1 MRRRNFIAG
10 TTAAA
15 AAFAAPGIVPAF
27 AQAYPEKPIRI
38 VVPNPPGGSAD
49 YIGRFFQTPLQ
60 RILGQPVAVA
70 NVVGGGT
77 SIGNRQVRD
86 AAPDGHTVLAVH
98 QALLTAAALKVMDFG
113 PEAYQ
118 KVAQVAAEY
127 VTVVVNRKAP
137 YQDLKSFL
145 AAAKAGDLRAGVQIG
160 AINHF
165 LFLSLGDKTNTKFR
179 YVNTGGGGP
188 TRTALAGGHVD
199 CAFLTVNEA
208 KPLVESGD
216 LTIVAIF
223 APERLPSWPNLA
235 TAREQG
241 TDLLLNLNYWW
252 WMPKATPAARV
263 DRFAEALREA
273 MKDPEVIQK
282 FNEFNMSAAFM
293 KGAELEA
300 EINRQYEEMKA
311 LAARNNV
318 TAG

>member
-1 MRRRNFIAG
+1 MRRREFIAG
-10 TTAAA
+10 TAA
-15 AAFAAPGIVPAF
+15 AAFAAPGVAPAF

-208 KPLVESGD
+208 KPLVDSGD

-252 WMPKATPAARV
+252 WMPQATPAARV

>member
-1 MRRRNFIAG
+1 MRRRSFIAG
-10 TTAAA
+10 TAA
-15 AAFAAPGIVPAF
+15 AAFAAPGIAPTF

-60 RILGQPVAVA
+60 RILGQPVSVA

-145 AAAKAGDLRAGVQIG
+145 AAAKAGDLRADVQID

-208 KPLVESGD
+208 KPLVDSGD

-223 APERLPSWPNLA
+223 APNRLPSWPNLA

-273 MKDPEVIQK
+273 MKDPEVVQK
-282 FNEFNMSAAFM
+282 FNEFNMSPAFL

>member
-1 MRRRNFIAG
+1 MRRRSFIAG
-10 TTAAA
+10 TAA
-15 AAFAAPGIVPAF
+15 AAFAAPGIAPTF
-27 AQAYPEKPIRI
+27 AQAYPDKPIRI

-165 LFLSLGDKTNTKFR
+165 LFLSLADKTGVKFR
-179 YVNTGGGGP
+179 FVNTGGGGP

-208 KPLVESGD
+208 KPLVDSGD

-223 APERLPSWPNLA
+223 APQRLPSWPNLA

-273 MKDPEVIQK
+273 MRDPEVVQK
-282 FNEFNMSAAFM
+282 FSEFNMSPAFL

>member
-1 MRRRNFIAG
+1 MRRRSFIAG
-10 TTAAA
+10 TAA
-15 AAFAAPGIVPAF
+15 AAFAAPGIAPTF
-27 AQAYPEKPIRI
+27 AQAYPDKPIRI

-86 AAPDGHTVLAVH
+86 AAPDGHTVLAIH

-113 PEAYQ
+113 PEAFA

-165 LFLSLGDKTNTKFR
+165 LFLSLADKTGVKFR
-179 YVNTGGGGP
+179 FVNTGGGGP

-208 KPLVESGD
+208 KPLVDSGD

-223 APERLPSWPNLA
+223 APQRLPSWPNLA

-273 MKDPEVIQK
+273 MRDPEVVQK
-282 FNEFNMSAAFM
+282 FSEFNMSPAFL

>member
-1 MRRRNFIAG
+1 MRRRSFIAG
-10 TTAAA
+10 TA
-15 AAFAAPGIVPAF
+15 AAFAAPGIAPTF
-27 AQAYPEKPIRI
+27 AQAYPDKPIRI

-165 LFLSLGDKTNTKFR
+165 LFLSLADKTGVKFR
-179 YVNTGGGGP
+179 FVNTGGGGP

-208 KPLVESGD
+208 KPLVDSGD

-223 APERLPSWPNLA
+223 APQRLPSWPNLA

-263 DRFAEALREA
+263 DRFAEALRES

-282 FNEFNMSAAFM
+282 FAEFNMSPAFL

>member
-1 MRRRNFIAG
+1 MRRRSFIAG
-10 TTAAA
+10 SAA
-15 AAFAAPGIVPAF
+15 AAFAAPGISTTF

-208 KPLVESGD
+208 KPLVDSGD

-241 TDLLLNLNYWW
+241 ADLLLNLNYWW

-282 FNEFNMSAAFM
+282 FAEFNMSPAFL

>member
-1 MRRRNFIAG
+1 MRRRSFIAG
-10 TTAAA
+10 TAAA
-15 AAFAAPGIVPAF
+15 TFAASGVAPAF
-27 AQAYPEKPIRI
+27 AQAYPDKPIRI

-60 RILGQPVAVA
+60 RILGQPVSVA

-113 PEAYQ
+113 PEAFA

-165 LFLSLGDKTNTKFR
+165 LFLSLADKTGVKFR
-179 YVNTGGGGP
+179 FVNTGGGGP

-208 KPLVESGD
+208 KPLVDSGD

-223 APERLPSWPNLA
+223 APQRLPSWPNLA

-263 DRFAEALREA
+263 DRFAEALRES

-282 FNEFNMSAAFM
+282 FAEFNMSAAFM

>member
-1 MRRRNFIAG
+1 MRRRDFIAG
-10 TTAAA
+10 TAAA
-15 AAFAAPGIVPAF
+15 AALAAPGIAPVS
-27 AQAYPEKPIRI
+27 AQAAYPDKPIRI

-145 AAAKAGDLRAGVQIG
+145 TAAKAGDLRAGVQIG

-165 LFLSLGDKTNTKFR
+165 LFLSLGDKTNVKFR

-188 TRTALAGGHVD
+188 
-199 CAFLTVNEA
+199 
-208 KPLVESGD
+208 
-216 LTIVAIF
+216 
-223 APERLPSWPNLA
+223 
-235 TAREQG
+235 
-241 TDLLLNLNYWW
+241 
-252 WMPKATPAARV
+252 
-263 DRFAEALREA
+263 
-273 MKDPEVIQK
+273 
-282 FNEFNMSAAFM
+282 
-293 KGAELEA
+293 
-300 EINRQYEEMKA
+300 
-311 LAARNNV
+311 
-318 TAG
+318 

>member
-1 MRRRNFIAG
+1 MRRREFIAG
-10 TTAAA
+10 SVAAA
-15 AAFAAPGIVPAF
+15 LASPAF
-27 AQAYPEKPIRI
+27 AQAYPDRPVRVII
-38 VVPNPPGGSAD
+38 PNPPGGSAD
-49 YIGRFFQTPLQ
+49 YIARLFQAPLQ
-60 RILGQPVAVA
+60 RVLGQPVAIA

-86 AAPDGHTVLAVH
+86 SAPDGYTVLAIH
-98 QALLTAAALKVMDFG
+98 QALLTAATLKVMDFG
-113 PEAYQ
+113 PEALAQ
-118 KVAQVAAEY
+118 VAQVGTEY

-137 YQDLKSFL
+137 YQDLPSFL
-145 AAAKAGDLRAGVQIG
+145 AASKAGDLKAGVQIG

-165 LFLSLGDKTNTKFR
+165 LFLSLSDATGAKFR

-208 KPLVESGD
+208 KPLVDSGD
-216 LTIVAIF
+216 LTIAGIF
-223 APERLPSWPNLA
+223 APQRLPSWPNLK

-252 WMPKATPAARV
+252 WMPKATPRDRV
-263 DRFAEALREA
+263 ERFAEALRTA
-273 MKDPEVIQK
+273 LSDPEVVQR
-282 FNEFNMSAAFM
+282 FSEFNITPAFL

-300 EINRQYEEMKA
+300 EIIRQYEQMKK
-311 LAARNNV
+311 LAERNNV

>member
-1 MRRRNFIAG
+1 MRRRSFIAG
-10 TTAAA
+10 TAA
-15 AAFAAPGIVPAF
+15 AAFAAPGIAPTF
-27 AQAYPEKPIRI
+27 AQAYPDKPIRI

-165 LFLSLGDKTNTKFR
+165 LFLSLADKTGVKFR
-179 YVNTGGGGP
+179 FVNTGGGGP

-208 KPLVESGD
+208 KPLVDSGD

-223 APERLPSWPNLA
+223 APQRLPSWPNLA

-273 MKDPEVIQK
+273 MRDPEVVQK
-282 FNEFNMSAAFM
+282 FNEFNMSPAFL

>member
-1 MRRRNFIAG
+1 
-10 TTAAA
+10 
-15 AAFAAPGIVPAF
+15 
-27 AQAYPEKPIRI
+27 

-60 RILGQPVAVA
+60 RILGQPVSVA

-165 LFLSLGDKTNTKFR
+165 LFLSLADKTNVKFR
-179 YVNTGGGGP
+179 FVNTGGGGP

-208 KPLVESGD
+208 KPLVDSGD

-223 APERLPSWPNLA
+223 APNRLPSWPNLA

-273 MKDPEVIQK
+273 MKDPEVVQK
-282 FNEFNMSAAFM
+282 FNEFNMSPAFL

>member
-1 MRRRNFIAG
+1 MRRRSFIAG
-10 TTAAA
+10 TAA
-15 AAFAAPGIVPAF
+15 AAFAAPGIAPTF

-60 RILGQPVAVA
+60 RILGQPVSVA

-145 AAAKAGDLRAGVQIG
+145 AAAKAGDLRAGVHIG

-208 KPLVESGD
+208 KPLVDSGD

-223 APERLPSWPNLA
+223 APNRLPSWPNLA

-273 MKDPEVIQK
+273 MKDPEVVQK
-282 FNEFNMSAAFM
+282 FNEFNMSPAFL

>member
-1 MRRRNFIAG
+1 
-10 TTAAA
+10 
-15 AAFAAPGIVPAF
+15 
-27 AQAYPEKPIRI
+27 
-38 VVPNPPGGSAD
+38 
-49 YIGRFFQTPLQ
+49 
-60 RILGQPVAVA
+60 
-70 NVVGGGT
+70 VGGGT

-165 LFLSLGDKTNTKFR
+165 LFLSLADKTNVKFR
-179 YVNTGGGGP
+179 FVNTGGGGP

-208 KPLVESGD
+208 KPLVDSGD

-223 APERLPSWPNLA
+223 APQRLPSWPNLA

-273 MKDPEVIQK
+273 MKDPEVVQK
-282 FNEFNMSAAFM
+282 FNEFNMSPAFL

>member
-1 MRRRNFIAG
+1 MRRRSFIAG
-10 TTAAA
+10 TAA
-15 AAFAAPGIVPAF
+15 AAFTAPGIVPAF
-27 AQAYPEKPIRI
+27 AQSYPDKPVRI

-49 YIGRFFQTPLQ
+49 YIARFFQSPLQ
-60 RILGQPVAVA
+60 RALGQPIAVA

-86 AAPDGHTVLAVH
+86 ATPDGHTVLAVH

-113 PEAYQ
+113 PEAFA

-127 VTVVVNRKAP
+127 VTVVVNRKSP

-145 AAAKAGDLRAGVQIG
+145 AAAKANDLRAGVQIG

-165 LFLSLGDKTNTKFR
+165 LFLSLGDKTGVKFR

-208 KPLVESGD
+208 KPLVDSGD

-223 APERLPSWPNLA
+223 APNRLPTWPNLA

-252 WMPKATPAARV
+252 WMPKATPADRV
-263 DRFAEALREA
+263 DRFAEALRVS
-273 MKDPEVIQK
+273 MNDPEVVQK
-282 FNEFNMSAAFM
+282 FAEFNMSPAFL
-293 KGAELEA
+293 KGPALEA
-300 EINRQYEEMKA
+300 EISRQYEAMKE

>member
-1 MRRRNFIAG
+1 MRRRSFIAG
-10 TTAAA
+10 TAA
-15 AAFAAPGIVPAF
+15 AAFAAPGIAPTF

-60 RILGQPVAVA
+60 RILGQPVSVA

-208 KPLVESGD
+208 KPLVDSGD

-223 APERLPSWPNLA
+223 APNRLPSWPNLA

-273 MKDPEVIQK
+273 MKDPEVVQK
-282 FNEFNMSAAFM
+282 FNEFNMSPAFL